1 MMSVTAFS
9 ADDGWLAASRAL
21 ACHHHARRPA
31 RHLPYLDHSASA
43 AEIVM
48 IDGVQTKHEQL
59 I

>member
-1 MMSVTAFS
+1 M
-9 ADDGWLAASRAL
+9 GWLAASRAL

>member
-1 MMSVTAFS
+1 VAGRV
-9 ADDGWLAASRAL
+9 AG
-21 ACHHHARRPA
+21 ACLSSPRQAPA